1 VSEVMLACKIY
12 FSDRLCVQVGW
23 VGQSNSTTLVL
34 FFQWTKYKKSE
45 ADMEVFIDEKW

>member
-34 FFQWTKYKKSE
+34 FFQWTKYKNLKQIWKCSL
-45 ADMEVFIDEKW
+45 MKN